1 MAAVTICVSSLK
13 GGVGKSTL
21 SANLASALYRAGHKT
36 LGVDADSQGTFRTWA
51 QVAARAGLEG
61 PPVVALEGA
70 ALRRDLPKVSEGFAA
85 VVIDAPPRLG
95 LEAKAAMLA
104 ADLVLMPCTPGAG
117 DVWALRQTLDAFAEA
132 QALRPELR
140 GVVVLNRDGRS
151 NLTRMTTKAL
161 EGSGVRL
168 LEVTIG
174 DRVAFGEAMAAGQGA
189 IDYAPSSDA
198 AREAR
203 RLAKAVLSEIGGGR

>member
-1 MAAVTICVSSLK
+1 MPLVLCVASLK
-13 GGVGKSTL
+13 GGVGKSTIA
-21 SANLASALYRAGHKT
+21 ANLAAALHRAGHRT
-36 LGVDADSQGTFRTWA
+36 LGVDADSQGTLRMWQA
-51 QVAARAGLEG
+51 VAARAELDG
-61 PPVVALEGA
+61 PPVVALEGP
-70 ALRRDLPKVSEGFAA
+70 ALRRDLPKVAEGFAA

-104 ADLVLMPCTPGAG
+104 ADLVLMPCAPGVA
-117 DVWALRQTLDAFAEA
+117 DVWALRQTLDAFGEA

-140 GVVVLNRDGRS
+140 GVVVLNKATRS
-151 NLTRMTTKAL
+151 GLTRMTSKAL

-174 DRVAFGEAMAAGQGA
+174 DRVAFGEAMAAGMGVV
-189 IDYAPSSDA
+189 DYAPSSDA

-203 RLAKAVLSEIGGGR
+203 RLAKAVLLELGAK